1 MIAKHV
7 AMKSV
12 KKSDFSELVSYM
24 TKEQEKNER
33 VGFVS
38 VTNCQSDRPDA
49 AVLEVINTQG
59 KNTRAESDKTFHLMV
74 SFPPGEQ
81 PDDAI
86 LKAIEIQLCEG
97 LGYGEHQRI
106 SVVHHDT
113 DNLHI
118 HIAIN
123 KIHPT
128 RYTIHDPYY
137 GHKVLG
143 QLCEQLEQEYGL
155 TQVNHKAKNTASENH
170 AADMEHHA
178 GIESLLGWVKREC
191 LDQMQSVTSWAGLHQ
206 VLQEHGLVIRERGNG
221 LVIADQEGLMVK
233 ASSISREF
241 SKSKLESKFGQ
252 FVPVADSSVNAD
264 QAVKN
269 KYEARPVRSRID
281 TTLLFAKYR
290 AEQKNMSIN
299 RTKEWKLARD
309 NKNRLIEE
317 AKRSNNLKRASIKLM
332 VKSREEKK
340 LLYSM
345 ASKSRHTAI
354 EHINV
359 QYRREREKIFERYQ
373 THQWSDWLRRKAT
386 DGDKEALAV
395 LRARETAQGLKG
407 DTIGADGGQRIKSE
421 IKTDQD
427 SVTKKGII
435 IYRLGASAIRDDGDK
450 LKVSREATK
459 EGLEAALRMAM
470 ERYGNRIRVN
480 GTDDFREKIVRAAV
494 TAKLQ
499 ITFVDAALERRRQSL
514 QFSNS
519 QAESKNDS
527 TNHRGR
533 GTGSGV
539 NVVGSATRTGQGIN
553 NRINRFGFSAKPN
566 IGRVGSQ
573 PPPESRNG
581 LRNLSNLD
589 VVCIAGGSEVLLP
602 GHVSNRLEQQGTQP
616 DNALRR
622 PISGARLDAAAI
634 AAADQYIEE
643 REQKRI
649 NIIDISKYRRYN
661 EADIGNATFSGI
673 RRIEGQSLV
682 LLKRGEEI
690 VVMPINEATVRQMK
704 RLSIGDPVTIAKN
717 GSIKTTKG
725 RRR

>member
-12 KKSDFSELVSYM
+12 KKSDFAELVKYM
-24 TKEQEKNER
+24 TDEQEKSER

-38 VTNCQSDRPDA
+38 VTNCQSERAEA

-74 SFPPGEQ
+74 SFPHGEQ
-81 PDDAI
+81 PNDVI
-86 LKAIEIQLCEG
+86 LKAIETQLCEG
-97 LGYGEHQRI
+97 LGYGEHQRV

-118 HIAIN
+118 HIAIS

-170 AADMEHHA
+170 VADMEHHA
-178 GIESLLGWVKREC
+178 GIESLLSWVKREC
-191 LDQMQSVTSWAGLHQ
+191 LERMQSATSWAGLHQ
-206 VLQEHGLVIRERGNG
+206 VLHENGLALRERGNG
-221 LVIADQEGLMVK
+221 FVIVDQDGLMVK
-233 ASSISREF
+233 ASSVSREF
-241 SKSKLESKFGQ
+241 SKSKLEDRFGKFT
-252 FVPVADSSVNAD
+252 PTADSSVNAD

-269 KYEARPVRSRID
+269 KYEARPVRSGID
-281 TTLLFAKYR
+281 TTLLFAKYL
-290 AEQKNMSIN
+290 AEQKNKVVN
-299 RTKEWKLARD
+299 RAKEWKLARD

-345 ASKSRHTAI
+345 ASKGRHTAI

-359 QYRREREKIFERYQ
+359 QYRREREKIFEKHQ
-373 THQWSDWLRRKAT
+373 AQQWSDWLRRKAT
-386 DGDKEALAV
+386 DGDKEALVA

-407 DTIGADGGQRIKSE
+407 NTIGTGGGQRLKSG
-421 IKTDQD
+421 INADQD
-427 SVTKKGII
+427 SVTKKGTI
-435 IYRLGASAIRDDGDK
+435 IYRVGAFAIRDDGDK

-459 EGLEAALRMAM
+459 EGLETALRMAM
-470 ERYGNRIRVN
+470 ERYGNRITVN
-480 GTDDFREKIVRAAV
+480 GTDEFREKIVRAAV
-494 TAKLQ
+494 TTKLK
-499 ITFVDAALERRRQSL
+499 ITFADTALERRRQSL
-514 QFSNS
+514 LSSESNH
-519 QAESKNDS
+519 DS
-527 TNHRGR
+527 TNDQGR

-539 NVVGSATRTGQGIN
+539 NVVGSTAIAASPKGQGIN
-553 NRINRFGFSAKPN
+553 NGINRFGFSAKPN
-566 IGRVGSQ
+566 IGGVGSQ

-581 LRNLSNLD
+581 LRKLSNLD
-589 VVCIAGGSEVLLP
+589 VVRIASGSEMLLP

-622 PISGARLDAAAI
+622 PISRAGLDAAAI

-649 NIIDISKYRRYN
+649 KIVDISKYRRYN
-661 EADIGNATFSGI
+661 EADIGNAIFSGI
-673 RRIEGQSLV
+673 RRVEGQSLV

-704 RLSIGDPVTIAKN
+704 RLSIGDPVTIAEN